1 MSVTN
6 VLTETECWRLFQR
19 MFPNGLR
26 DPAIVAALA
35 PEGWERSP
43 LVRTAHPTPAQLRE
57 ESHRIRSRIQE
68 LRRACGLPAIVEDI
82 PDATGETWK
91 PESHIDPVTECAE
104 LLGSCLWHLFSDN
117 HEVRSA
123 EGSPVE
129 LGTGRL
135 AAAFLADFLEHP
147 HQRPSSQDLFDY
159 IQFYIRCNLIKSRA
173 DLTPVYALIFLRMR
187 RCGLAWRYVH
197 PMLALANLG
206 AEDSAEAI
214 EFERWIREANYESI
228 RVAREQPPP
237 AIVVAYQS
245 VYGQWPEGWP
255 PSVTDVF

>member
-35 PEGWERSP
+35 PEGWEHSP

-82 PDATGETWK
+82 SDPTGEASK
-91 PESHIDPVTECAE
+91 PENHLEPVTECAE
-104 LLGSCLWHLFSDN
+104 LLASCIWHLFSDN
-117 HEVRSA
+117 HEVKTV
-123 EGSPVE
+123 EGNPVD

-135 AAAFLADFLEHP
+135 AAGFLAGFFEHP
-147 HQRPSSQDLFDY
+147 RQGPSSLDMFDY
-159 IQFYIRCNLIKSRA
+159 IRFYMRSTLIKGRA
-173 DLTPVYALIFLRMR
+173 DLSPVYTLIFFRLR
-187 RCGLAWRYVH
+187 RCGLDWRYVH
-197 PMLALANLG
+197 PTLDVANSG
-206 AEDSAEAI
+206 AEDTEEAI
-214 EFERWIREANYESI
+214 EFKRLIMEANYEGI
-228 RVAREQPPP
+228 RAAREQPPP
-237 AIVVAYQS
+237 SIVVAYQS

-255 PSVTDVF
+255 PSVTDVL